1 MDTKIN
7 IQQDG
12 KFVSLTDKLSN
23 KSKDDV
29 EWVLL

>member
-23 KSKDDV
+23 KSDDA
-29 EWVLL
+29 E

>member
-23 KSKDDV
+23 ASDEDDDA
-29 EWVLL
+29 